1 MRLYKIIAKNPSDA
15 SANLPD
21 TETVWVGSKAEGV
34 DARKKMADDGW
45 KRKEITEVEVDVP
58 TDKAGLLAF
67 LNANVR

>member
-1 MRLYKIIAKNPSDA
+1 MRLYKIIAKNPSGA

-21 TETVWVGSKAEGV
+21 TETVWVGAKSEGV
-34 DARKKMADDGW
+34 VARKKMADDGW
-45 KRKEITEVEVDVP
+45 KRKEIEETEVDVP